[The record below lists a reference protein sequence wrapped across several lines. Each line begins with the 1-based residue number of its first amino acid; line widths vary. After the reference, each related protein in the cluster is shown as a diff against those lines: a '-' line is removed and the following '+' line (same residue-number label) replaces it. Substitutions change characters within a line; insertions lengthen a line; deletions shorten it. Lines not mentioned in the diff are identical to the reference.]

1 MSKKFAYYFLNQ
13 STNIPF
19 SSFVQLLKKIIKQ
32 NTLKTKNTDV
42 LIVGSG
48 MGSLTAGAILT
59 KRGKKVTVLEQN
71 WQPGGC
77 TSSYWRK
84 GFVFEAGATTL
95 VGLGEGMPLQAVLDE
110 TGIQL
115 EARKLQLPM
124 QVQLKDGTLVNRYE
138 DLEAWIA
145 EAERVFGEKGQR
157 AFWTECFQVSQFVWS
172 NSLKQKLFP
181 PSKLSDVWAAAKNV
195 SIEQFRNLPHA
206 FKSVKSVLNKHGL
219 SDNERFVE
227 FVNEQLLIT
236 AQNHME
242 EVNFLFGAT
251 ALCYTNFP
259 NYYVDGGLL
268 NLVKPFVDFIEEGG
282 GQVILRE
289 GVTAIN
295 RVNGSYRVETTK
307 GQYQTEYVIS
317 GLPINN
323 TLEIFED
330 KGLSKFKKS
339 IMSSKELNSAF
350 QMGIGF
356 KSDKKFE
363 AIHHQIHLKEPLA
376 ETGSASIFIS
386 LSHPEDETRADES
399 GHMVMSIS
407 THSPDPE
414 NLIIDSHRAEAAVV
428 DAIVDAGIL
437 NKEDI
442 IYQHSSSP
450 KSWAKWTGRK
460 WGFVGGYPQ
469 YMHIKPWQMLDARLD
484 GYKAYMVGDTV
495 YPGQGI
501 PGVTLSGIIATEK
514 MASDWSL

>member
-1 MSKKFAYYFLNQ
+1 MTK
-13 STNIPF
+13 STE
-19 SSFVQLLKKIIKQ
+19 
-32 NTLKTKNTDV
+32 V

-48 MGSLTAGAILT
+48 MGSLTAGAILA

-95 VGLGEGMPLQAVLDE
+95 VGLGKGMPLQYVLDE
-110 TGIQL
+110 TGITIQ
-115 EARKLQLPM
+115 ARKLDLPM
-124 QVQLKDGTLVNRYE
+124 QVQLKDGTLVNRFE
-138 DLEAWIA
+138 KIDDWIA
-145 EAERVFGEKGQR
+145 EAERVFGPKGQKE
-157 AFWTECFQVSQFVWS
+157 FWEECMRVSEFVWS

-181 PSKLSDVWAAAKNV
+181 PSRFQDMLAAMKNV
-195 SIEQFRNLPHA
+195 SLEQFSNLPNA
-206 FKSVKSVLNKHGL
+206 FRSVQSVLSKYGLAENK
-219 SDNERFVE
+219 RFVE

-268 NLVKPFVDFIEEGG
+268 NLVDPFVKFIEAHKGE
-282 GQVILRE
+282 VILRE
-289 GVTAIN
+289 GVEKIERTGDSYI
-295 RVNGSYRVETTK
+295 VETSKGSYSAD
-307 GQYQTEYVIS
+307 YVIS

-323 TLEIFED
+323 TLELFANEALN
-330 KGLSKFKKS
+330 KYQKS
-339 IMSSKELNSAF
+339 LMTSKELNSAF

-356 KSDKKFE
+356 KPHRAFD
-363 AIHHQIHLKEPLA
+363 AIHHQVHLEHPLV

-386 LSHPEDETRADES
+386 LNHPEDTSRSDEE
-399 GHMVMSIS
+399 GMMVMSIS

-414 NLIIDSHRAEAAVV
+414 KLMLDNVRIE
-428 DAIVDAGIL
+428 DAIVEALEKSDFL
-437 NKEDI
+437 KKENI
-442 IYQHSSSP
+442 IYKHSSTP

-469 YMHIKPWQMLDARLD
+469 YMNIKPWQMLDARLD
-484 GYKAYMVGDTV
+484 GHKAYQVGDTV

-501 PGVTLSGIIATEK
+501 PGVTLSGIIAVEK
-514 MASDWSL
+514 MKSDWF

>member
-1 MSKKFAYYFLNQ
+1 M
-13 STNIPF
+13 NIPF
-19 SSFVQLLKKIIKQ
+19 LDFVQLLLKIIKQ
-32 NTLKTKNTDV
+32 NTLGIKNTEV

-48 MGSLTAGAILT
+48 MGSLTAAAILT

-95 VGLGEGMPLQAVLDE
+95 VGLGSGMPLQAVLDE
-110 TGIQL
+110 TGIHL
-115 EARKLQLPM
+115 NTRKLELPM
-124 QVQLKDGTLVNRYE
+124 QVILKDGSQINRYE
-138 DLEAWIA
+138 PINEWIA
-145 EAERVFGEKGQR
+145 EAERVFGPEGQR
-157 AFWTECFQVSQFVWS
+157 AFWTECFQVSKFVWS
-172 NSLKQKLFP
+172 TSLKQKLFP
-181 PSKLSDVWAAAKNV
+181 PSKLSDVVAAVKNV
-195 SIEQFRNLPHA
+195 SIDQFRNVPNA
-206 FKSVKSVLNKHGL
+206 FRSVQSILEKYGL
-219 SDNERFVE
+219 IQNQRFIE

-236 AQNHME
+236 AQNHMQ

-268 NLVKPFVDFIEEGG
+268 NLVKPFVEYIEKGG
-282 GQVILRE
+282 GEVVLRE
-289 GVTAIN
+289 GVKAISKQADGYM
-295 RVNGSYRVETTK
+295 VQTTK
-307 GQYQTEYVIS
+307 GSYQAEYVVS

-323 TLEIFED
+323 TLEIFD
-330 KGLSKFKKS
+330 DTDLGQFKKS
-339 IMSSKELNSAF
+339 LMSSNQLNSAF

-356 KSDKKFE
+356 KPHKSFKT
-363 AIHHQIHLKEPLA
+363 IHHQIHLPKPLA
-376 ETGSASIFIS
+376 ETGSNSIFVS
-386 LSHPEDETRADES
+386 LSHPQDLSRADEP
-399 GHMVMSIS
+399 GHLAMSIS

-414 NLIIDSHRAEAAVV
+414 NLIIDSHRAEEAVIE
-428 DAIVDAGIL
+428 AIVNAGFL
-437 NKEDI
+437 KREHI

-484 GYKAYMVGDTV
+484 GHKAYMVGDTV

-514 MASDWSL
+514 MMADWSL